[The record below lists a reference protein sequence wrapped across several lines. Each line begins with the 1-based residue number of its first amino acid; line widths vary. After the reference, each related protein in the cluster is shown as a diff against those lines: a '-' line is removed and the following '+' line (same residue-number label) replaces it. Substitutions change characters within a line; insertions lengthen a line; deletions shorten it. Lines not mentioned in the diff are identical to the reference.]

1 MITRFQ
7 RITIVKLKPV
17 EENLNKELQFL
28 SESLG
33 LFSERD
39 KERSCFRIFIE
50 LLKATKKKE
59 GLSSDE
65 LAYKLNLSRGT
76 VVYHLTRLIGAG
88 LVVVNDNK
96 YSLRDKNLE
105 STLKKMKQDFVS
117 AYEEIENAGREIDKK
132 FGL

>member
-117 AYEEIENAGREIDKK
+117 AYEEIEYAGREIDKK

>member
-1 MITRFQ
+1 MITRFHK
-7 RITIVKLKPV
+7 ITIVKLKPV

-50 LLKATKKKE
+50 LLKAAKTKK

-65 LAYKLNLSRGT
+65 LAFKLNLSRGT
-76 VVYHLTRLIGAG
+76 VVYHLTRLIAAG
-88 LVVVNDNK
+88 IAVVNDNK
-96 YSLRDKNLE
+96 YSLRAKNLQL
-105 STLKKMKQDFVS
+105 TLKKMKQDFIS
-117 AYEEIENAGREIDKK
+117 AYEEIENAGKEIDKK
-132 FGL
+132 LGL

>member
-7 RITIVKLKPV
+7 RITIVKLKPA

-33 LFSERD
+33 LFSQRD

-50 LLKATKKKE
+50 VIKAAKLKK

-65 LAYKLNLSRGT
+65 LAFRLQLSRGT
-76 VVYHLTRLIGAG
+76 VVHHLTRLIGAG
-88 LVVVNDNK
+88 IVSVKNNK
-96 YSLRDKNLE
+96 YSLREKNLE
-105 STLKKMKQDFVS
+105 LTLKKMKNDFMS
-117 AYEEIENAGREIDKK
+117 AFEEVEGVASEIDKK
-132 FGL
+132 LGL

>member
-105 STLKKMKQDFVS
+105 STLKKMKQGFC
-117 AYEEIENAGREIDKK
+117 IC
-132 FGL
+132 L

>member
-7 RITIVKLKPV
+7 RITIEKLKPV

-117 AYEEIENAGREIDKK
+117 AYEEIENAGREKDKK
-132 FGL
+132 LGL

>member
-132 FGL
+132 LGL

>member
-50 LLKATKKKE
+50 LLKGTKGKN

-65 LAYKLNLSRGT
+65 LAFKLHLSRGT
-76 VVYHLTRLIGAG
+76 VVYHLTRLIASG
-88 LVVVNDNK
+88 LVVVSDNK
-96 YSLRDKNLE
+96 YSLRGKNLE
-105 STLKKMKQDFVS
+105 QTLKKMKQDFVS
-117 AYEEIENAGREIDKK
+117 AYEEIENAGKEIDKK
-132 FGL
+132 LGL